1 MNLKKFRELTA
12 NMPDHIELYV
22 VSPSGEHYYGLV
34 QSVSIKCLTGNS
46 DEDNDD
52 DYEGDNDVVYC
63 LIIEEE

>member
-1 MNLKKFRELTA
+1 MTLKKFRELTA

-34 QSVSIKCLTGNS
+34 QSVNIKCLVVNN
-46 DEDNDD
+46 DNDEEEEID
-52 DYEGDNDVVYC
+52 CEDC